1 MVKFSDTISTRK
13 IEGEIFIFDR
23 KTSVIHSLNKVG
35 SFIWGQLI
43 ESNQV
48 DEIAEEV
55 YNRFEVDLQTA
66 KRDIAEFVN
75 ELEGKK
81 LLTIISKE

>member
-35 SFIWGQLI
+35 SFIWDQLI
-43 ESNQV
+43 KSCPV
-48 DEIAEEV
+48 KEIAEKV
-55 YNRFEVDLQTA
+55 YNRFDVDLKTA
-66 KRDIAEFVN
+66 KSDIIEFISG
-75 ELEGKK
+75 LESKK